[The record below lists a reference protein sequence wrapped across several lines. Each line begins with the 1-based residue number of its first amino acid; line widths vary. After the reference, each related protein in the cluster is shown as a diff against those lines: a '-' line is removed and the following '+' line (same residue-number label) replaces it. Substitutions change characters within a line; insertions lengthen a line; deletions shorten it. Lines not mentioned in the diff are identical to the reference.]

1 MYLKWSIILSIFEGH
16 RVVLVVPNSNTNVCC
31 SSPLIVGLAIMTG
44 KTGIR
49 SNIQSFPLATLPR
62 QNFSARNIC
71 CLFVRLYCDGY
82 DWRNRWTFNQ
92 SSLQSFSWMS
102 SRCKKNLWSIS
113 STVLRCSEAQLY
125 DTRRQQ
131 HFFLSCD
138 KMIAEKRA
146 VVRRPMVTV
155 DSGRSCE
162 RNIFSDGT

>member
-1 MYLKWSIILSIFEGH
+1 MFVARWA
-16 RVVLVVPNSNTNVCC
+16 
-31 SSPLIVGLAIMTG
+31 LIVGLTMMNG
-44 KTGIR
+44 ETGIC
-49 SNIQSFPLATLPR
+49 SYIQSFPLATLPR

-71 CLFVRLYCDGY
+71 CLFVRLNCGSDDFQSKFPPAFLLNVIALQKKLMIDLLDGS
-82 DWRNRWTFNQ
+82 Q
-92 SSLQSFSWMS
+92 
-102 SRCKKNLWSIS
+102 
-113 STVLRCSEAQLY
+113 VLREVQLY

-162 RNIFSDGT
+162 RNIFPDGT

>member
-16 RVVLVVPNSNTNVCC
+16 RVVLVVPYSNTNVCC
-31 SSPLIVGLAIMTG
+31 PSPLIVGVAMTDE
-44 KTGIR
+44 TGIR
-49 SNIQSFPLATLPR
+49 TNIQSFPLATLPR

-71 CLFVRLYCDGY
+71 CLLHSIVAVMTHESLGLSIRVH
-82 DWRNRWTFNQ
+82 
-92 SSLQSFSWMS
+92 SSLSLECH
-102 SRCKKNLWSIS
+102 RVAKKIMIDLLDGSQ
-113 STVLRCSEAQLY
+113 VVREAQLY

-131 HFFLSCD
+131 PFFLSCD

-162 RNIFSDGT
+162 RNIFPDGT

>member
-16 RVVLVVPNSNTNVCC
+16 RVVLVVPYSNTNVCC
-31 SSPLIVGLAIMTG
+31 SSPLIVGLTMTG
-44 KTGIR
+44 ETGIR
-49 SNIQSFPLATLPR
+49 TNIQSFPLATLPR

-71 CLFVRLYCDGY
+71 CLLHSIVAVMTRESLGLSI
-82 DWRNRWTFNQ
+82 RVH
-92 SSLQSFSWMS
+92 SSLSLECH
-102 SRCKKNLWSIS
+102 RVAKNLWSIS
-113 STVLRCSEAQLY
+113 SAVLRCSEAQLY

-131 HFFLSCD
+131 PFFLSCD

-162 RNIFSDGT
+162 RNIFPDGT